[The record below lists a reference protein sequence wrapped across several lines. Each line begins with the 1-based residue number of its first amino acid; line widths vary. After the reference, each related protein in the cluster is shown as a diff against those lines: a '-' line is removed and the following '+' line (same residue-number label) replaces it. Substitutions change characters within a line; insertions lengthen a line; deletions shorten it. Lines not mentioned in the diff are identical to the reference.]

1 MIYGDLS
8 CIFYGFT
15 PRMGRLHCK
24 TGVSHE
30 EVEEVVFFV
39 RISSGIDTNTSSEHT
54 LSQFE

>member
-1 MIYGDLS
+1 MV
-8 CIFYGFT
+8 
-15 PRMGRLHCK
+15 RLHCK
-24 TGVSHE
+24 TGVSRE